1 MRKTA
6 KPSSVVVV
14 TGATAGIGRAI
25 ARCFAQEG
33 AHVAVLARDEGRLE
47 AARKELE
54 AMGVRALAIRTDVAD
69 RQQVEAAADRV
80 EQELGPIDV
89 WVNNAM
95 VTVFA
100 PLDDISGEDFQR
112 VTDVTY
118 HGTVWGTMAALK
130 RMKPRNRGT
139 IVQVGSALGYRSIP
153 LQAPYCGAKHA
164 VRGFTQSLRT
174 ELIHDGS
181 AIKLTE
187 SKCRA

>member
-1 MRKTA
+1 MKKTS
-6 KPSSVVVV
+6 KPFSVVVV

-33 AHVAVLARDEGRLE
+33 AHVALLARDEGRLE

-89 WVNNAM
+89 WVNKAM
-95 VTVFA
+95 ATVFA
-100 PLDDISGEDFQR
+100 PLDDISGEDYQR

-139 IVQVGSALGYRSIP
+139 HRAGGLGAGLPFDSATGALLRR
-153 LQAPYCGAKHA
+153 QACGPRLHA
-164 VRGFTQSLRT
+164 VAA
-174 ELIHDGS
+174 H
-181 AIKLTE
+181 
-187 SKCRA
+187 